1 MKPFIIVLLIV
12 STLFAAKSD
21 DQLQLAY
28 QKEFSFLKAQK
39 KSLKLQLKRLA
50 YRHKIAINKA
60 KAEVDERQN
69 RLLAYKIQTEAA
81 QEKLHKIEI
90 SKDDSDSDAAL
101 PETVI
106 MQMKSSLKSYATTL
120 KENKET
126 IKTLKNG
133 FQQTIARLKV
143 LESVT
148 TEDGS
153 FYLQDGN
160 KVDGKLIHIGNIA
173 TYGVNENIK
182 SALAPA
188 GDGKLK
194 VWPDTKSEAS
204 ADSFANFMQPSEL
217 NIFVY
222 ESLEKEVDYKHEKT
236 FGEFI
241 SSGGL
246 VGWSILVLG
255 LIVIALILMR
265 IRLLKHASS
274 DTDTITQAIVT
285 PVQSKDVDGALK
297 ILKDYDGSTAR
308 IMKATLKNI
317 KREREHIEDIVME
330 NIINESSQ
338 IDKFS
343 SVILVVAA
351 VAPLLGLLGTV
362 TGMISTFDIITEFGT
377 GDPKLLAGG
386 ISEALVTTELGL
398 IVAIPALLVGNL
410 LMGWGSRIKDSM
422 EQHALH
428 IVNQYN
434 INS

>member
-1 MKPFIIVLLIV
+1 MKSFILVLLMLT
-12 STLFAAKSD
+12 TLFAAKNE
-21 DQLQLAY
+21 DQLMLAY

-50 YRHKIAINKA
+50 YRHKIAISEA
-60 KAEVDERQN
+60 KAAVDERQN

-101 PETVI
+101 SETVI
-106 MQMKSSLKSYATTL
+106 MQMKSSLKSYNTVL
-120 KENKET
+120 NENKED

-133 FQQTIARLKV
+133 FAQTIKRLKA

-148 TEDGS
+148 KEKGS

-160 KVDGKLIHIGNIA
+160 KVEGELIHIGNIA
-173 TYGVNENIK
+173 TYGVNDEIQ

-194 VWPDTKSEAS
+194 VWPDAS
-204 ADSFANFMQPSEL
+204 SKESAQSLSKYMQPSKL

-236 FGEFI
+236 LNEFI

-246 VGWSILVLG
+246 VGWSILLLG
-255 LIVIALILMR
+255 LIVILLIIMR

-285 PVQSKDVDGALK
+285 QVQSKDVKGALTV
-297 ILKDYDGSTAR
+297 LKDYDGSAAR
-308 IMKATLKNI
+308 VMKATLKNI
-317 KREREHIEDIVME
+317 EREREHIEDIVME

-338 IDKFS
+338 VDKFS

>member
-1 MKPFIIVLLIV
+1 MKPFILILLIV
-12 STLFAAKSD
+12 STLFAAKND
-21 DQLQLAY
+21 DQLMLAY

-50 YRHKIAINKA
+50 YRHKIAISDA
-60 KAEVDERQN
+60 TAAVDERQN

-90 SKDDSDSDAAL
+90 SKDDSDNDAAL
-101 PETVI
+101 PQTVI
-106 MQMKSSLKSYATTL
+106 MQMKSSLKSYKTL
-120 KENKET
+120 LNENKEDVQTLSNGFEQT
-126 IKTLKNG
+126 IK
-133 FQQTIARLKV
+133 RLKV

-148 TEDGS
+148 KEKGS

-160 KVDGKLIHIGNIA
+160 KVEGELIHVGNIA
-173 TYGVNENIK
+173 TFGINETIQ

-194 VWPDTKSEAS
+194 VWPDTKSKES
-204 ADSFANFMQPSEL
+204 ANALANYMQPNEL

-236 FGEFI
+236 LNEFI

-246 VGWSILVLG
+246 VGWSILSLG
-255 LIVIALILMR
+255 LIVTLLISMR

-274 DTDTITQAIVT
+274 DTDTITEAIVT
-285 PVQSKDVDGALK
+285 QVQGKDVKGALK

-317 KREREHIEDIVME
+317 EREREHIEDIVME
-330 NIINESSQ
+330 NIIHESSQ

-434 INS
+434 INN